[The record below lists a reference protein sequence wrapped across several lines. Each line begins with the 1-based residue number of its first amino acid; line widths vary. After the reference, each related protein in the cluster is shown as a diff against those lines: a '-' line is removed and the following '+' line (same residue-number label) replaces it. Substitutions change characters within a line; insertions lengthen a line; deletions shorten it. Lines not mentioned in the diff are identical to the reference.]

1 MGILEVNGKGG
12 EGDQDAGGHARPLD
26 ITALVD
32 FVQTDHLPHSVIVD
46 CSSADPAT
54 REHAAWLARGVHV
67 VRASGRG

>member
-1 MGILEVNGKGG
+1 MGILEVNGSGG
-12 EGDQDAGGHARPLD
+12 GDDEVVGGRARPLD

-67 VRASGRG
+67 VGASGRG